1 MIKKIVSYVV
11 VVCMIVSMFSSCL
24 TGFAAGSSD
33 GNVIIRDYVPGVDN
47 GVIGHGT
54 KISVETTS
62 DGREY
67 YYSYKSLTGA
77 SDAPLGYIQITSYIT
92 ELTFML
98 TDAGSTL
105 GLMPTFYD
113 AAKSGSDKYSYTP
126 MLNISANNG
135 VVISN
140 ITDAS
145 GEYIFS
151 DGNSNWSDNKLTLTP
166 TVTMNK
172 KHTIR
177 IEHDPDNLRF
187 TVRFDSYKIDITENA
202 ESALVESTAT
212 ASGATNA
219 KGPRF
224 LFAASQNQTFRVYN
238 MYIRGTQASNTS
250 TSETAKIFSGA
261 RAYTYPG
268 ELKVTETLPANN
280 AYGIKADAKDMY
292 IKFNHPLA
300 SEQNDFA
307 IDISYSSDGTSYT
320 DVASDGYTHA
330 FAPSESTLDIS
341 FDENLKRGVK
351 YKIEIEKVY
360 SDEGNPL
367 ASYTFYFN
375 TDDGTAEIL
384 NAVNNAAS
392 LRNLG
397 LALNEY
403 KSDIGL
409 ADADYAN
416 VNANRNVLSWVYNQ
430 KPYTQ
435 VSQIKAAAESAA
447 EMKTA
452 LDLVTESSVTTFVDS
467 YHNDLFEDQ
476 TAHEKYSG
484 LSAVYKAMADNMIA
498 ATMPFN
504 TLIDFIDAFE
514 ASVNSISVEVS
525 ADSAS
530 ADKLI
535 CDFTK
540 TGMSGWTASKS
551 DYSFINEATPD
562 FAPGVTLGRYYIP
575 ETTPNQYRMDFELP
589 YNDVSDC
596 EALYI
601 WAYSPAASGKQFV
614 LVPFC
619 EDTPSWVY
627 FSKLMTI
634 DFSGWKLI
642 TIPLSSFSG
651 VRNPSWSD
659 LKDIRIAQAGMGLT
673 EAAGGTEIY
682 FAKMWFGAK
691 ASANS
696 FLLVSSNAQN
706 GTQNF
711 GAADTLEYNFSGE
724 VYFNPGNPPYIADSA
739 GNKISAEV
747 SANGN
752 TLLIDPVAS
761 LAPNT
766 AYTVHLSDVCTYG
779 ALKYQSAPITFTT
792 AGNGLSAGMPQLSVS
807 SLPASGSVSAAVDIS
822 NSHSSAIDA
831 ELIIAAYDQNGRMIG
846 MSSNEC
852 RIGAGESG
860 KMAVCTI
867 SLPSYAGVTLKCFVI
882 NKTDNNKPVNQ
893 KFAVIKAS
901 DAPADKTYASFDK
914 GAAFADGNLTIKNIS
929 VDLDRITVKSCIN
942 QNMGVPLT
950 VKVSDSAGNV
960 KYISQISTDTNGCST
975 AQFSLDPDLDGSGR
989 YKVEITSS
997 SMTNASPAT
1006 SFFYYID
1013 SADRAIV
1020 LNSVNSATSKGSV
1033 ASVINANKQ
1042 LMSVANVDYTHVNNM
1057 YISHIIYR
1065 DKPYGSYDQL
1075 LGKYKKAVAVLG
1087 AINDAYWSSYTDVIE
1102 SNKDIIFD
1110 NLEVYNSY
1118 NALDTNDKNKVSQN
1132 VYTKK
1137 PFKSFAAFVDEISD
1151 EIEGLGTKTPST
1163 GPSAPSSPKGGYT
1176 TDGSAT
1182 IIPEVSGGDIYVD
1195 LADCAWAQDYIY
1207 TLKDK
1212 GVLTMGA
1219 DRRFRPNDNITRE
1232 EYVKMLV
1239 MALGITLG
1247 GDVDF
1252 DDVNKADWYYTYV
1265 AAACNA
1271 GIVNGMEV
1279 RRFGTGEYI
1288 TREQMATMACRA
1300 LKISDF
1306 ALASSNAFSDDN
1318 EISEYAKDA
1327 VYYMQNNGIINGIG
1341 NNTFAP
1347 KSNASRAQAA
1357 KIISM
1362 ISDL

>member
-1 MIKKIVSYVV
+1 MLKKFVGYVV
-11 VVCMIVSMFSSCL
+11 VVCMMVSMFSSCL
-24 TGFAAGSSD
+24 IGFAAGSSD
-33 GNVIIRDYVPGVDN
+33 GSVLIRDYVPGVDN
-47 GVIGHGT
+47 GVIGHGA

-62 DGREY
+62 DGSEY

-77 SDAPLGYIQITSYIT
+77 SDAPLGYVKLTSFVT

-98 TDAGSTL
+98 TNAGSSL
-105 GLMPTFYD
+105 GFMPAFYD
-113 AAKSGSDKYSYTP
+113 ADKGGTGGTNWTP
-126 MLNISANNG
+126 MISVSESGG

-140 ITDAS
+140 VADAT

-151 DGNSNWSDNKLTLTP
+151 DGNSNWSNNKLTLTP

-187 TVRFDSYKIDITENA
+187 TVRFDSHKIDITENA
-202 ESALVESTAT
+202 ESALVESTVTSA
-212 ASGATNA
+212 GATNA
-219 KGPRF
+219 EGPRF
-224 LFAASQNQTFRVYN
+224 LFPAATGQTFRVYN
-238 MYIRGTQASNTS
+238 MYIRGTQATNTN
-250 TSETAKIFSGA
+250 TSETAKVFSGA

-330 FAPSESTLDIS
+330 FASSESKLNIS

-351 YKIEIEKVY
+351 YKVELEKVY
-360 SDEGNPL
+360 SNEGNPL

-384 NAVNNAAS
+384 NAVNNATS

-416 VNANRNVLSWVYNQ
+416 VSANRNVLSWIYNKKPYNQ
-430 KPYTQ
+430 
-435 VSQIKAAAESAA
+435 VSEIKSAAEAAA
-447 EMKTA
+447 EMKMA

-467 YHNDLFEDQ
+467 YHSDLFEDQ
-476 TAHEKYSG
+476 TAYEKYDG
-484 LSAVYKAMADNMIA
+484 LSPVYKAMANNMIS
-498 ATMPFN
+498 TGMPFN

-514 ASVNSISVEVS
+514 ASVNSISVDVS

-540 TGMSGWTASKS
+540 TGITGWADSHSENYMTAV
-551 DYSFINEATPD
+551 TRD
-562 FAPGVTLGRYYIP
+562 FAPGVTLGRYYV
-575 ETTPNQYRMDFELP
+575 TADKNYRKQFALP
-589 YNDVSDC
+589 YKDVSDC

-601 WAYSPAASGKQFV
+601 WAYSPEATGNQ
-614 LVPFC
+614 LLL
-619 EDTPSWVY
+619 TPYVSITPWSVMY
-627 FSKLMTI
+627 KALTI
-634 DFSGWKLI
+634 DFQGWKLI
-642 TIPLSSFSG
+642 TIPLSTFSSKNGATWNNLTGFAIGAGGEGVTAVVGTELYLAKIWFGSKSSATSFS
-651 VRNPSWSD
+651 
-659 LKDIRIAQAGMGLT
+659 
-673 EAAGGTEIY
+673 
-682 FAKMWFGAK
+682 
-691 ASANS
+691 
-696 FLLVSSNAQN
+696 LVDSNAYN

-711 GAADTLEYNFSGE
+711 GLADTLEYEFSSE

-739 GNKISAEV
+739 GNKVSADV

-752 TLLIDPVAS
+752 TLLIDPSSS
-761 LAPNT
+761 LASNT

-792 AGNGLSAGMPQLSVS
+792 AGSGLSAEVPQLSVS
-807 SLPASGSVSAAVDIS
+807 SLPASGNVSAAVDLS
-822 NSHSSAIDA
+822 NTHTSAIDA
-831 ELIIAAYDQNGRMIG
+831 EFIIAAYDEDGRMIG
-846 MSSNEC
+846 MSSKEYSV
-852 RIGAGESG
+852 GAGESG

-867 SLPSYAGVTLKCFVI
+867 SLPSYAGVTLKSFVI

-893 KFAVIKAS
+893 KIATIKAS
-901 DAPADKTYASFDK
+901 DAPEDKTYASFDK
-914 GAAFADGNLTIKNIS
+914 DATFADGNLAIKNIS
-929 VDLDRITVKSCIN
+929 VDLDKILVESCVSQNIIT
-942 QNMGVPLT
+942 PLI

-960 KYISQISTDTNGCST
+960 KYISQINTDANGCST

-1042 LMSVANVDYTHVNNM
+1042 LMSVANVDYTLADNM

-1075 LGKYKKAVAVLG
+1075 LGKYKKAVAVLSS
-1087 AINDAYWSSYTDVIE
+1087 INNSYWSSYTDVIE

-1118 NALDTNDKNKVSQN
+1118 NALGTNDKNKVSQN
-1132 VYTKK
+1132 VYAKK
-1137 PFKSFAAFVDEISD
+1137 PFKSFDAFVSAISSEITL
-1151 EIEGLGTKTPST
+1151 LGTAFTPST

-1176 TDGSAT
+1176 IDGSAT
-1182 IIPEVSGGDIYVD
+1182 IIPEDSGDNAYVD
-1195 LADCAWAQDYIY
+1195 LADCAWAQSYIY
-1207 TLKDK
+1207 NLKNK
-1212 GVLTMGA
+1212 GVLTMSA
-1219 DRRFRPNDNITRE
+1219 DRKFRPNDNITRE

-1239 MALGITLG
+1239 LSLGIPLA
-1247 GDVDF
+1247 GDAHFVD
-1252 DDVNKADWYYTYV
+1252 VEKSAWYHTYI
-1265 AAACNA
+1265 AAACSA
-1271 GIVNGMEV
+1271 GIVNGIDAQ
-1279 RRFGTGEYI
+1279 RFGVGEYI
-1288 TREQMATMACRA
+1288 TREQMAAMACRA
-1300 LKISDF
+1300 LNVTDMSGAASAAF
-1306 ALASSNAFSDDN
+1306 ADDS
-1318 EISEYAKDA
+1318 EISAYAKDS
-1327 VYYMQNNGIINGIG
+1327 VYYMQSKGIINGIG

-1347 KSNASRAQAA
+1347 KANASRAQAA

-1362 ISDL
+1362 ISEL